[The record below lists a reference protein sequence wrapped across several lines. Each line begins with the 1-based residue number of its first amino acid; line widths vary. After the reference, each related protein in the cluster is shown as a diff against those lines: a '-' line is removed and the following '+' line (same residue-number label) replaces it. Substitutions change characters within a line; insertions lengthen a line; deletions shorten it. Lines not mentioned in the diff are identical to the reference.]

1 MTRHWHWGTKIALT
15 YIVFATGTLTMVGI
29 AVSQR
34 TDLVTPDY
42 YARALKQ
49 DERMAAQA
57 NTAALG
63 RAFEIASSDNDRLV
77 VRWPHQPDAGSL
89 VLYRPSNAD
98 ADRTVVLAATAT
110 GTGAEQEIRMGDL
123 SRGLWR
129 VQVTWS
135 WQGRP
140 YYAEQDVVLR

>member
-15 YIVFATGTLTMVGI
+15 YTLFATGTLTMVGI

-49 DERMAAQA
+49 DERMAALA

-63 RAFEIASSDNDRLV
+63 AAFAITQTDDV
-77 VRWPHQPDAGSL
+77 VRVQWPHQPESGSL

-98 ADRTVVLAATAT
+98 ADRTLPLAATVVAA
-110 GTGAEQEIRMGDL
+110 GAEQQVPL
-123 SRGLWR
+123 TGLMPGSWR
-129 VQVTWS
+129 AQVTWT

-140 YYAEQDVVLR
+140 YYAERDLIVR